1 MGLWNEVLSV
11 FGAGRLIDY
20 ILSIGTGIP
29 KNQVFGESVKGAIT
43 GLGSAITNS
52 ELANILVLTL
62 IDAYAPESRRMKY
75 FRPNVGRGIEDWPED
90 AEEENKELAET
101 DSIKQIGGFIQ
112 RAEQY
117 IKEQEPRI
125 RRCASTLNRHLFCC

>member
-1 MGLWNEVLSV
+1 
-11 FGAGRLIDY
+11 
-20 ILSIGTGIP
+20 
-29 KNQVFGESVKGAIT
+29 
-43 GLGSAITNS
+43 
-52 ELANILVLTL
+52 
-62 IDAYAPESRRMKY
+62 MKY
-75 FRPNVGRGIEDWPED
+75 FLPNVGRGIEDWPED
-90 AEEENKELAET
+90 AKEEENKELAET